1 MKAIG
6 IEWMVR
12 MWAKSQGASIR
23 DPSKRVAIMVPMPS
37 SKLSEDEKIS
47 LRHLKKYLGSYDK
60 FLLVPKGSGIRMDEF
75 SSLELSRQ
83 FFGSVLRHN
92 RLLNRL
98 DFWKNFQDYEFV
110 LMYHLDALVFS
121 DQLDYWCN
129 QELDY
134 IGAPFVISKDAQWV
148 TIERV
153 GNGGFALYRMT
164 AIQRVLVNRYLAKP
178 RSYLTDYLG
187 PLIDFQVKLFT
198 ITRAMMP
205 KRMKSAAVG
214 RLRTQTRMMKF
225 VPSNDLL
232 WSDEAQKFLPE
243 FRVASLAQGFAFS
256 FEVDPRRCFERNG
269 GKMPFG
275 CHAFHRYDRDF
286 WDEHLLKED
295 ACDLAD

>member
-23 DPSKRVAIMVPMPS
+23 EPSKRVAIMVPMPLS
-37 SKLSEDEKIS
+37 ELSEDEKIS

-60 FLLVPKGSGIRMDEF
+60 FLLVPKGSGILIDGF

-83 FFGSVLRHN
+83 FFGSVQRHN
-92 RLLNRL
+92 QLLNRL
-98 DFWKNFQDYEFV
+98 DFWKKFQDYEFV

-153 GNGGFALYRMT
+153 GNGGFSLYRMK
-164 AIQRVLVNRYLAKP
+164 AIQQVLVNRYLAKP
-178 RSYLTDYLG
+178 L
-187 PLIDFQVKLFT
+187 LFF
-198 ITRAMMP
+198 R
-205 KRMKSAAVG
+205 
-214 RLRTQTRMMKF
+214 
-225 VPSNDLL
+225 PSDGL
-232 WSDEAQKFLPE
+232 SSQEVCYCSCHDAQANE
-243 FRVASLAQGFAFS
+243 
-256 FEVDPRRCFERNG
+256 ERC
-269 GKMPFG
+269 
-275 CHAFHRYDRDF
+275 C
-286 WDEHLLKED
+286 W
-295 ACDLAD
+295 